1 MERIENQNIEF
12 KQEYV
17 SEIRKEAVVFANSD
31 GGIIR
36 IGIRKDG
43 IVVGIS
49 DPDAVMVQT
58 VNSLK
63 DSIAPDIMPFVS
75 IQALEMDG
83 KVIVEI
89 QIAPGTNRPY
99 YIREK
104 GLRPSGVYVRKGS
117 SSQPVTDEGIRIWRV
132 SFTGCHLLKAM
143 EPALVPLCVH
153 TAGRRT
159 FRSLKRRRGCFV

>member
-17 SEIRKEAVVFANSD
+17 SEIRKEAVAFANSN

-58 VNSLK
+58 ANLLK

-75 IQALEMDG
+75 I
-83 KVIVEI
+83 
-89 QIAPGTNRPY
+89 
-99 YIREK
+99 
-104 GLRPSGVYVRKGS
+104 
-117 SSQPVTDEGIRIWRV
+117 
-132 SFTGCHLLKAM
+132 
-143 EPALVPLCVH
+143 
-153 TAGRRT
+153 
-159 FRSLKRRRGCFV
+159 

>member
-17 SEIRKEAVVFANSD
+17 SEIRKEAVAFANSN

-58 VNSLK
+58 AKSQSGFNLLCSG
-63 DSIAPDIMPFVS
+63 SGIAKTRDFFWNDADAYAEAS
-75 IQALEMDG
+75 WRGWALY
-83 KVIVEI
+83 KSCNAAV
-89 QIAPGTNRPY
+89 
-99 YIREK
+99 
-104 GLRPSGVYVRKGS
+104 
-117 SSQPVTDEGIRIWRV
+117 
-132 SFTGCHLLKAM
+132 
-143 EPALVPLCVH
+143 
-153 TAGRRT
+153 
-159 FRSLKRRRGCFV
+159 